1 MKGAQLS
8 GEHSANKP
16 IPPFPAL
23 LWPIGTS
30 RLATTG
36 LFVIFCQTDRHL
48 RSLRTSTENRR
59 RHTDLC
65 CLVPNV
71 TSRPR
76 NISDLSRGEAHGRR
90 GLAIRGGM
98 GEDNLWDAPLPHAV
112 HPISRKS

>member
-36 LFVIFCQTDRHL
+36 LFVIFCQPDRHL

-59 RHTDLC
+59 RHTDVC
-65 CLVPNV
+65 CLV
-71 TSRPR
+71 
-76 NISDLSRGEAHGRR
+76 SDGICRARELSALSRGGVHGRR
-90 GLAIRGGM
+90 GLANRGGM
-98 GEDNLWDAPLPHAV
+98 GKDILWDASLPPAD
-112 HPISRKS
+112 HPILRK